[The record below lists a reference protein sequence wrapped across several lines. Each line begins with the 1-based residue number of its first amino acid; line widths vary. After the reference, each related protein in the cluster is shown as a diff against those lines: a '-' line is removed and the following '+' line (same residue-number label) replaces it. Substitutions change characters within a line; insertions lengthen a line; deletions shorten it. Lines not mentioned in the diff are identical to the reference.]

1 MKDSDTFSAMQV
13 YCFGV
18 VARPDPGALAR
29 ITEPFAKL
37 GLVPLSVNSRH
48 FIEAEELAIDIQIV
62 GISEEQCNRIARQIG
77 AMPISVR
84 VVTGRKYYQAAL
96 VTPSTAP

>member
-1 MKDSDTFSAMQV
+1 MKDSDTFSATQV

-18 VARPDPGALAR
+18 VALPDPGALAR
-29 ITEPFAKL
+29 IIEPFAKL

-48 FIEAEELAIDIQIV
+48 FIEAEELAIDLQIV
-62 GISEEQCNRIARQIG
+62 GISEEQCSRIANQIG
-77 AMPISVR
+77 SMPLTLR

>member
-18 VARPDPGALAR
+18 VALPDPGALAR

-37 GLVPLSVNSRH
+37 GLVPHSLNCRH
-48 FIEAEELAIDIQIV
+48 FVEAEELAIDIQIV
-62 GISEEQCNRIARQIG
+62 GISEEQCNRIAGQIG
-77 AMPISVR
+77 AMPLTLRI
-84 VVTGRKYYQAAL
+84 VTGRKYYQAMAL
-96 VTPSTAP
+96 TPSAAL